1 MLASSCSQLEWLSP
15 SQMPPYR
22 WLPMML
28 ERLYSRVRLP
38 GRRSAKAS
46 PGSAGHAAAVQ
57 IVHPVVPH
65 LLPGQVVV
73 EAGVV
78 GRAVHQAH
86 GTAHYLAEEL
96 FLFDVVLPAQLS
108 HTVQEFPQPVR
119 RIEQRGFVHVVPE
132 ALNTAVGQHLVA
144 VAEPIPHFRA

>member
-1 MLASSCSQLEWLSP
+1 MVVAQPDAAVPVAANDAGTAVQQGAPAGAQVGKGL
-15 SQMPPYR
+15 
-22 WLPMML
+22 
-28 ERLYSRVRLP
+28 
-38 GRRSAKAS
+38 

-86 GTAHYLAEEL
+86 GTAHHLGKEL

-108 HTVQEFPQPVR
+108 HTVQEFPQPLR
-119 RIEQRGFVHVVPE
+119 RIEQRGFVHIVPE

-144 VAEPIPHFRA
+144 VAEPVPHFRA